1 MNGAQFVRM
10 DGGAGGV
17 GGRGEQHPPC
27 LRSPMGAHLFGAELK
42 AFRSRGGDQHGAPLG
57 GADKVTVAGVAGVG
71 HQHFITGFDQG
82 QAGQLQRRRCA
93 SSDHDATRRH
103 VHAKAAGIPGADAL
117 AQIAKAQSPAAVLV
131 ASHAFGKEVAAR
143 IAVALESGIITD
155 AVDVDASAVATQL
168 VFGGSTTVHSAVN
181 HGTPVIT
188 VRPNSVEA
196 DFTASSPAISTE
208 SVTIGDAAKK
218 ATISSSQPPVKG
230 GRPELTEANIVVS
243 GGRGT
248 DGNFAAVEGFAD
260 SLGAAVGASR
270 AATDAGWYP
279 HSHQVG
285 QTGKTVSPAL
295 YVACGISGA
304 IQHRAGMQTSKTI
317 VVVNKDPEAP
327 LFEIAD
333 FGVVGD
339 LFNVLPAATEGV
351 KARKA

>member
-1 MNGAQFVRM
+1 MSTVLILADFSGDKATKTTAELATAGARIGSVTAVVLAAT
-10 DGGAGGV
+10 GKGAG
-17 GGRGEQHPPC
+17 
-27 LRSPMGAHLFGAELK
+27 LAA
-42 AFRSRGGDQHGAPLG
+42 
-57 GADKVTVAGVAGVG
+57 TVNQGPVSDVIIIESDDFTTHGVA
-71 HQHFITGFDQG
+71 
-82 QAGQLQRRRCA
+82 A
-93 SSDHDATRRH
+93 S
-103 VHAKAAGIPGADAL
+103 ADAL
-117 AQIAKAQSPAAVLV
+117 AHLVKEKSPAAVLI

-143 IAVALESGIITD
+143 VAVICESGIITD
-155 AVDVDASAVATQL
+155 AIDIAADGSATQS
-168 VFGGSTTVHSAVN
+168 VFGGSTTVHSKVS
-181 HGTPVIT
+181 HGVPVIT
-188 VRPNSVEA
+188 VRPNSIDA
-196 DFTASSPAISTE
+196 NLSASSPAITTASAT
-208 SVTIGDAAKK
+208 VGADAKK

-248 DGNFAAVEGFAD
+248 DGNFTAVESFAD

-285 QTGKTVSPAL
+285 QTGKTVSPQL

-327 LFEIAD
+327 LFDIAD

-339 LFNVLPAATEGV
+339 LFNVLPKATEGV
-351 KARKA
+351 AARKG

>member
-1 MNGAQFVRM
+1 MSNVLILADFSA
-10 DGGAGGV
+10 DKATKTT
-17 GGRGEQHPPC
+17 
-27 LRSPMGAHLFGAELK
+27 AELATAAARIGSVTAVVLAGSGK
-42 AFRSRGGDQHGAPLG
+42 GAALAATVNQGPITNVLVIESDDFANHGVP
-57 GADKVTVAGVAGVG
+57 
-71 HQHFITGFDQG
+71 
-82 QAGQLQRRRCA
+82 A
-93 SSDHDATRRH
+93 S
-103 VHAKAAGIPGADAL
+103 ADAL
-117 AQIAKAQSPAAVLV
+117 AAVIKEKSPAAVLI

-143 IAVALESGIITD
+143 VAVLTESGIITD
-155 AVDVDASAVATQL
+155 AVDVAADGTATQL
-168 VFGGSTTVHSAVN
+168 VFGGSTTVHSKVS
-181 HGTPVIT
+181 HGVAVIT
-188 VRPNSVEA
+188 VRPNSIEA
-196 DFTASSPAISTE
+196 DFSTSSPTIENGAASISA
-208 SVTIGDAAKK
+208 DAKK

-248 DGNFAAVEGFAD
+248 DGNFSAVESFAD

-285 QTGKTVSPAL
+285 QTGKTVSPQL

-327 LFEIAD
+327 LFDIAD

-339 LFNVLPAATEGV
+339 LFNVLPKATEGV
-351 KARKA
+351 LAKK

>member
-1 MNGAQFVRM
+1 MSTVLILADFSGDKATKTTAELATAGARM
-10 DGGAGGV
+10 GEVTAVVLAAPGAG
-17 GGRGEQHPPC
+17 
-27 LRSPMGAHLFGAELK
+27 A
-42 AFRSRGGDQHGAPLG
+42 
-57 GADKVTVAGVAGVG
+57 
-71 HQHFITGFDQG
+71 
-82 QAGQLQRRRCA
+82 
-93 SSDHDATRRH
+93 
-103 VHAKAAGIPGADAL
+103 AL
-117 AQIAKAQSPAAVLV
+117 AATVNQGPIAKVVVVESADFASHGVPAAADVLAQLAIAHSASAVLV

-143 IAVALESGIITD
+143 VAVALESGIITD
-155 AVDVDASAVATQL
+155 AVDVDASAIATQL
-168 VFGGSTTVHSAVN
+168 VFGGSTTVHSAVT

-188 VRPNSVEA
+188 VRPNSIEA
-196 DFTASSPAISTE
+196 DFSASSPAVSNESISI
-208 SVTIGDAAKK
+208 SDAAKK
-218 ATISSSQPPVKG
+218 SSISSTQPPVKG

-248 DGNFAAVEGFAD
+248 DGNFAAVESFAD

-317 VVVNKDPEAP
+317 VVINKDPEAP

>member
-1 MNGAQFVRM
+1 MSNVLILADFSA
-10 DGGAGGV
+10 DKATKTT
-17 GGRGEQHPPC
+17 
-27 LRSPMGAHLFGAELK
+27 AELATAAARIGSVTAVVLAGSGK
-42 AFRSRGGDQHGAPLG
+42 GAALAATVNQGPITNVLVIESDDFANHGVP
-57 GADKVTVAGVAGVG
+57 
-71 HQHFITGFDQG
+71 
-82 QAGQLQRRRCA
+82 A
-93 SSDHDATRRH
+93 S
-103 VHAKAAGIPGADAL
+103 ADAL
-117 AQIAKAQSPAAVLV
+117 AAVIKEKSPAAVLI

-143 IAVALESGIITD
+143 VAVLTESGIITD
-155 AVDVDASAVATQL
+155 AVDVAADGTATQL
-168 VFGGSTTVHSAVN
+168 VFGGSTTVHSKVS
-181 HGTPVIT
+181 HGVAVIT
-188 VRPNSVEA
+188 VRPNSIEA
-196 DFTASSPAISTE
+196 DFSTSSPVIENGAASISA
-208 SVTIGDAAKK
+208 DAKK

-248 DGNFAAVEGFAD
+248 DGNFSAVESFAD

-285 QTGKTVSPAL
+285 QTGKTVSPQL

-327 LFEIAD
+327 LFDIAD

-339 LFNVLPAATEGV
+339 LFNVLPKATEGV
-351 KARKA
+351 LAKK

>member
-1 MNGAQFVRM
+1 MSTVLILADFSGDKATKTTAELATAGARIGEVTAVVM
-10 DGGAGGV
+10 AAPGAGATLAATVNQGPISKVVVIESADFASHGV
-17 GGRGEQHPPC
+17 P
-27 LRSPMGAHLFGAELK
+27 A
-42 AFRSRGGDQHGAPLG
+42 
-57 GADKVTVAGVAGVG
+57 V
-71 HQHFITGFDQG
+71 
-82 QAGQLQRRRCA
+82 
-93 SSDHDATRRH
+93 
-103 VHAKAAGIPGADAL
+103 ADAL
-117 AQIAKAQSPAAVLV
+117 AQIVKAHSPKALLV

-143 IAVALESGIITD
+143 VSVATDSGIITD

-168 VFGGSTTVHSAVN
+168 VFGGSTTVHSSIS
-181 HGTPVIT
+181 HGVSVIT
-188 VRPNSVEA
+188 VRPNSISA
-196 DFTASSPAISTE
+196 DFSASTPAISTE
-208 SVTIGDAAKK
+208 NFTVADGAKK
-218 ATISSSQPPVKG
+218 SSITSSQPPVKG

-248 DGNFAAVEGFAD
+248 DGNFAAVEAFAD

-339 LFNVLPAATEGV
+339 LFAVLPPATEGV
-351 KARKA
+351 KAKKA

>member
-1 MNGAQFVRM
+1 MSTVLILADFSGDKASKTTAELATAGARIGEVTAVVLAAP
-10 DGGAGGV
+10 GAGAALAATVNQGPVSKVVVVESADFATCGV
-17 GGRGEQHPPC
+17 P
-27 LRSPMGAHLFGAELK
+27 
-42 AFRSRGGDQHGAPLG
+42 
-57 GADKVTVAGVAGVG
+57 
-71 HQHFITGFDQG
+71 
-82 QAGQLQRRRCA
+82 
-93 SSDHDATRRH
+93 
-103 VHAKAAGIPGADAL
+103 AAADAL
-117 AQIAKAQSPAAVLV
+117 AQIAKAHTPAALLI

-143 IAVALESGIITD
+143 VAVTLESGIITD

-168 VFGGSTTVHSAVN
+168 VFGGSTTVHSIVS

-188 VRPNSVEA
+188 IRPNSVSA
-196 DFTASSPAISTE
+196 DFTASSPAVSNETV
-208 SVTIGDAAKK
+208 SIGDAAKK
-218 ATISSSQPPVKG
+218 STISSSQPPVKG

-248 DGNFAAVEGFAD
+248 DGNFAAVEAFAD
-260 SLGAAVGASR
+260 SMGAAVGASR

-285 QTGKTVSPAL
+285 QTGKTVSPQL

-317 VVVNKDPEAP
+317 VVINKDPEAP

-339 LFNVLPAATEGV
+339 LFAVLPPATEGV

>member
-1 MNGAQFVRM
+1 MSNVLILADFSG
-10 DGGAGGV
+10 DK
-17 GGRGEQHPPC
+17 
-27 LRSPMGAHLFGAELK
+27 STKTTAEL
-42 AFRSRGGDQHGAPLG
+42 ATAGARI
-57 GADKVTVAGVAGVG
+57 GAVTAVVLAGNGEGTALAATVNQGPIANIIVIESDDFTTHGVA
-71 HQHFITGFDQG
+71 
-82 QAGQLQRRRCA
+82 A
-93 SSDHDATRRH
+93 S
-103 VHAKAAGIPGADAL
+103 ADAL
-117 AQIAKAQSPAAVLV
+117 AAIVKEKSPAAVLI

-143 IAVALESGIITD
+143 VAVLTESGIITD
-155 AVDVDASAVATQL
+155 AVDLAADCTATQL
-168 VFGGSTTVHSAVN
+168 VFGGSTTVHSKVS
-181 HGTPVIT
+181 HGVAVIT

-196 DFTASSPAISTE
+196 DFSASTPTIENGTA
-208 SVTIGDAAKK
+208 TIGADAKK

-230 GRPELTEANIVVS
+230 GRPELTEANVVVS

-248 DGNFAAVEGFAD
+248 DGNFTAVESFAD

-285 QTGKTVSPAL
+285 QTGKTVSPQL

-327 LFEIAD
+327 LFDIAD

-339 LFNVLPAATEGV
+339 LFNVLPKATEGV
-351 KARKA
+351 LAKK